1 MSFTVVIGAGPGG
14 LAAAWELSGLGH
26 DAVVLEQDAIVGG
39 IARTVN
45 YRGYRFDIGGHRFFS
60 KVSRVREMW
69 DEMLGEDFLERDR
82 AVAHLLRR
90 PLLPLPAAADER
102 AARPGPDRG
111 RPHGG

>member
-14 LAAAWELSGLGH
+14 LTAAWELSALGH

-45 YRGYRFDIGGHRFFS
+45 YHGYRFDIGGHRFFT
-60 KVSRVREMW
+60 KVPRVRELW
-69 DEMLGEDFLERDR
+69 DEILGEEFLERDR

-90 PLLPLPAAADER
+90 PLLRLPAASR
-102 AARPGPDRG
+102 
-111 RPHGG
+111 